1 MGEDA
6 GRRKQDIAAL
16 RLGIELGMTLIDTAE
31 MYADGGAETVVGEA
45 LTGRRDGVFVVT
57 KVTPG
62 NATRRGTVRACE
74 RSLRRLRTSHIDLY
88 LLHWPADAPI
98 AETVAAF
105 DALMRDGKIRYWG
118 VSNLDLSELEELTRL
133 PTGGACASD
142 QVLYNLR
149 RRGIEWDL
157 LPWCAARQMP
167 VMAYSPIDQGELL
180 HHPAASELASR
191 YGVTA
196 SQIALAWTVRKPGII
211 AIPKAGSIDHVRDN
225 HGALG
230 LHLDQRG
237 PDDTRRCFPPADRAA
252 RAGDGVKDEG
262 RALFRAAKRR
272 GPVAVSRWPS
282 PVSLFHQRETRLWL
296 SPLFR
301 LDRQCRCVG
310 VECKSRRARS
320 ATYP

>member
-1 MGEDA
+1 MVTRRQGRREGEYYDAGCRVTYLPVMPASQPSIRATPLPSGELVPVLGQGTWRMGEDA

-230 LHLDQRG
+230 LHLTSEDLMILDG
-237 PDDTRRCFPPADRAA
+237 AFPPPT
-252 RAGDGVKDEG
+252 GP
-262 RALFRAAKRR
+262 RAL
-272 GPVAVSRWPS
+272 
-282 PVSLFHQRETRLWL
+282 ET
-296 SPLFR
+296 
-301 LDRQCRCVG
+301 
-310 VECKSRRARS
+310 A
-320 ATYP
+320 